1 MTSPKDDTMKNLF
14 DLRGERILVTGA
26 GGAIGGATARVCA
39 QLGAQLV
46 LADLKAPEALAQ
58 EIGAQGAAALD
69 NTDRHAV
76 NALVK
81 DIGPL
86 DALIDTSG
94 YYVKG
99 DWLDGGDEWE
109 ALFTRTMDINVKGPL
124 NLVRAVLP
132 GMMERKQGRIVLTS
146 SMAARNAGS
155 TLAVEPAYAASKG
168 ALSAVVRYLA
178 RQAAA
183 HGVVVNGIAPGP
195 ILTPLLV
202 SAKQPFTVDQYPMKR
217 LGQPEE
223 IGWPAAF
230 LASRGA
236 SFTTGAVLDV
246 NGGMCFS

>member
-1 MTSPKDDTMKNLF
+1 MKNLF
-14 DLRGERILVTGA
+14 DLRGERILITGA

-39 QLGAQLV
+39 ALGADLY
-46 LADLKAPEALAQ
+46 LADLKAPVELAS
-58 EIGAQGAAALD
+58 ELGARGSAGLD
-69 NTDRHAV
+69 NTDRAAV
-76 NALVK
+76 NALLK
-81 DIGPL
+81 DVGEL

-94 YYVKG
+94 HYVKG

-109 ALFTRTMDINVKGPL
+109 ALFTRTMDINVKGPM
-124 NLVRAVLP
+124 NLVRACLP
-132 GMMERKQGRIVLTS
+132 GMMQRGSGRIVLTS

-155 TLAVEPAYAASKG
+155 TTAVEPAYAASKG
-168 ALSAVVRYLA
+168 ALTTLVRYLA

-183 HGVVVNGIAPGP
+183 SGVVVNGVAPGP

-202 SAKQPFTVDQYPMKR
+202 SSKQPFALDSYPMKR

>member
-1 MTSPKDDTMKNLF
+1 MKNLF
-14 DLRGERILVTGA
+14 DLRGERILITGA

-39 QLGAQLV
+39 ALGAELII
-46 LADLKAPEALAQ
+46 ADLKAPTELAGELQ
-58 EIGAQGAAALD
+58 ARAAALD
-69 NTDRHAV
+69 NTKREDVH
-76 NALVK
+76 ALVE
-81 DIGPL
+81 DIGQI

-109 ALFTRTMDINVKGPL
+109 QLFERTMAINVKGPV

-132 GMMERKQGRIVLTS
+132 AMMKRGSGRIVLTS

-168 ALSAVVRYLA
+168 GLSTLVRYFA

-183 HGVVVNGIAPGP
+183 FGVIVNGVAPGP
-195 ILTPLLV
+195 ILTPLLI
-202 SAKQPFTVDQYPMKR
+202 SANQPFTVDQYPMKR

-236 SFTTGAVLDV
+236 SFTTGVVLDV

>member
-1 MTSPKDDTMKNLF
+1 MKNLF
-14 DLRGERILVTGA
+14 DLRGERILITGT
-26 GGAIGGATARVCA
+26 GGSIGGATARVCA
-39 QLGAQLV
+39 ALGAELIIT
-46 LADLKAPEALAQ
+46 DLKAPTELAG
-58 EIGAQGAAALD
+58 EIGARAVALD
-69 NTDRHAV
+69 NTKRDDV
-76 NALVK
+76 NAVFA
-81 DIGPL
+81 DAGQL
-86 DALIDTSG
+86 DAMIDCSG

-99 DWLDGGDEWE
+99 DWLDGGDDWDT
-109 ALFTRTMDINVKGPL
+109 LFARTMDINVKGPV
-124 NLVRAVLP
+124 NLIRACLP
-132 GMMERKQGRIVLTS
+132 AMMKRGSGRIVLTS

-168 ALSAVVRYLA
+168 GLQALVRYFA

-202 SAKQPFTVDQYPMKR
+202 SAKQPFDLESYPMKR
-217 LGQPEE
+217 FGQPDE

>member
-1 MTSPKDDTMKNLF
+1 MKNLF

-26 GGAIGGATARVCA
+26 GGSIGGATARVCA
-39 QLGAQLV
+39 ALGAELFI
-46 LADLKAPEALAQ
+46 ADLKSPTELAS
-58 EIGAQGAAALD
+58 EIGARAAALD
-69 NTDRHAV
+69 NTKRDDV

-81 DIGPL
+81 DIGHL

-99 DWLDGGDEWE
+99 DWIDGGDDWDE
-109 ALFTRTMDINVKGPL
+109 LFARTMAINVRGPM

-132 GMMERKQGRIVLTS
+132 QMRARGNGRIVLTG
-146 SMAARNAGS
+146 SMSARNAGS

-168 ALSAVVRYLA
+168 ALHTLVRYFA
-178 RQAAA
+178 RQVAAE
-183 HGVVVNGIAPGP
+183 GVIVNGVSPGP

-202 SAKQPFTVDQYPMKR
+202 SAKQPFDLESYPMKR
-217 LGQPEE
+217 FGQPEE

-236 SFTTGAVLDV
+236 SFATGAVLDV

>member
-1 MTSPKDDTMKNLF
+1 MSIKNLF
-14 DLRGERILVTGA
+14 DLRGERIFLTGA

-39 QLGAQLV
+39 ALGAELYV
-46 LADLKAPEALAQ
+46 ADLKAPDELAR
-58 EIGAQGAAALD
+58 EIGAKAVFALD
-69 NTDRHAV
+69 NTKRDDVSAV
-76 NALVK
+76 VK
-81 DIGPL
+81 EIGGTL
-86 DALIDTSG
+86 DALVDTSG

-99 DWLDGGDEWE
+99 DWLEGGDEWE
-109 ALFTRTMDINVKGPL
+109 ALLARTMDINVKGPV
-124 NLVRAVLP
+124 NLIRAVLP
-132 GMMERKQGRIVLTS
+132 AMMDRKKGRIVLTS
-146 SMAARNAGS
+146 SMGARNAGS

-168 ALSAVVRYLA
+168 ALSTLVRFFA

-183 HGVVVNGIAPGP
+183 SGVVVNGVAPGP

-202 SAKQPFTVDQYPMKR
+202 SANQPFTVDQYPMKR

-223 IGWPAAF
+223 IGWPCAF

>member
-1 MTSPKDDTMKNLF
+1 MTMKNLF
-14 DLRGERILVTGA
+14 DLRGERILITGA

-39 QLGAQLV
+39 TLGAEIF
-46 LADLKAPEALAQ
+46 LADLKAPTELAA
-58 EIGAQGAAALD
+58 ELKARGAAALD

-76 NALVK
+76 QALIK
-81 DIGPL
+81 DVGEL

-99 DWLDGGDEWE
+99 DWVDGGDEWE
-109 ALFTRTMDINVKGPL
+109 ELFARTMDINVKGPM
-124 NLVRAVLP
+124 NLIRACLP
-132 GMMERKQGRIVLTS
+132 AMMKRGSGRIVLTS

-168 ALSAVVRYLA
+168 ALSALVRYFA

-183 HGVVVNGIAPGP
+183 SGVVVNGVAPGP

-202 SAKQPFTVDQYPMKR
+202 SANQPFALDSYPMKR
-217 LGQPEE
+217 FGQPEE

-236 SFTTGAVLDV
+236 TFTTGAVLDV

>member
-1 MTSPKDDTMKNLF
+1 MNNLF

-26 GGAIGGATARVCA
+26 GGSIGGAAARVCA
-39 QLGAQLV
+39 TLGAELYI
-46 LADLKAPEALAQ
+46 ADLQSPAELARELGAKAAF
-58 EIGAQGAAALD
+58 ALD
-69 NTDRHAV
+69 NTRRDDVQAV
-76 NALVK
+76 VR
-81 DIGPL
+81 DIGGSL

-99 DWLDGGDEWE
+99 DWLDGGDDWE
-109 ALFTRTMDINVKGPL
+109 ELFARTMDINVKGPV

-132 GMMERKQGRIVLTS
+132 AMMERKQGRIVLTS

-168 ALSAVVRYLA
+168 ALSTLVRYFA

-183 HGVVVNGIAPGP
+183 SGVVVNGVAPGP
-195 ILTPLLV
+195 ILTPLLM
-202 SAKQPFTVDQYPMKR
+202 SANQPFALDSYPMKR
-217 LGQPEE
+217 FGQPEE

-236 SFTTGAVLDV
+236 TFTTGAVLDV
-246 NGGMCFS
+246 NGGMCFA

>member
-1 MTSPKDDTMKNLF
+1 MTMQNLF

-39 QLGAQLV
+39 TLGAEV
-46 LADLKAPEALAQ
+46 HVADLKAPDELAR
-58 EIGAQGAAALD
+58 EIGAKSASALD
-69 NTDRHAV
+69 NTKRADV
-76 NALVK
+76 DALVG
-81 DIGPL
+81 DIGAL

-99 DWLDGGDEWE
+99 DWIDGGDEWE
-109 ALFTRTMDINVKGPL
+109 ALFARTMDVNVKGPM

-132 GMMERKQGRIVLTS
+132 GMTERKRGRIVLTS

-168 ALSAVVRYLA
+168 ALSALVRYFA

-183 HGVVVNGIAPGP
+183 AGVVVNGVAPGP

-202 SAKQPFTVDQYPMKR
+202 SANQPFTVDQYPMKR
-217 LGQPEE
+217 FGQPEE

-236 SFTTGAVLDV
+236 TFTTGAVLDV

>member
-1 MTSPKDDTMKNLF
+1 MKNLF
-14 DLRGERILVTGA
+14 DLRGERILITGA
-26 GGAIGGATARVCA
+26 GGSIGGATARVCA
-39 QLGAQLV
+39 ALGAELFI
-46 LADLKAPEALAQ
+46 ADLKAPTELAG
-58 EIGAQGAAALD
+58 EIKAQAAALD
-69 NTDRHAV
+69 NTKREDV
-76 NALVK
+76 NALVE
-81 DIGPL
+81 DIGAL

-99 DWLDGGDEWE
+99 DWLEGGDEWE
-109 ALFTRTMDINVKGPL
+109 QLLERTMAVNVKGPV

-132 GMMERKQGRIVLTS
+132 GMMKRGSGRIVLTS

-168 ALSAVVRYLA
+168 GLSALVRYFA

-183 HGVVVNGIAPGP
+183 YGVVVNGIAPGP
-195 ILTPLLV
+195 IFTPLLV
-202 SAKQPFTVDQYPMKR
+202 SANQPFTVDQYPMKR

-230 LASRGA
+230 LASRGS

>member
-1 MTSPKDDTMKNLF
+1 MKNLF

-26 GGAIGGATARVCA
+26 GGSIGGATARVCA
-39 QLGAQLV
+39 ALGAELFI
-46 LADLKAPEALAQ
+46 ADLKAPAELGN
-58 EIGAQGAAALD
+58 ELGAKAAALD
-69 NTDRHAV
+69 NTRRDDV
-76 NALVK
+76 EALVR
-81 DIGPL
+81 DIGHV

-99 DWLDGGDEWE
+99 DWIDGGDDWE
-109 ALFTRTMDINVKGPL
+109 TLFERTMAINVKGPM

-132 GMMERKQGRIVLTS
+132 QMRQRGNGRIVLTG

-168 ALSAVVRYLA
+168 ALHTLVRFFA
-178 RQAAA
+178 RQVAAQ
-183 HGVVVNGIAPGP
+183 GVVINGVSPGP

-202 SAKQPFTVDQYPMKR
+202 SAKQPFELDSYPMKR
-217 LGQPEE
+217 FGQPEE

>member
-1 MTSPKDDTMKNLF
+1 MKNLF

-39 QLGAQLV
+39 ALGAELFI
-46 LADLKAPEALAQ
+46 ADLTAPTALA
-58 EIGAQGAAALD
+58 EELKARAASLD
-69 NTDRHAV
+69 NTKREDV
-76 NALVK
+76 NALLK
-81 DIGPL
+81 DIGEI

-109 ALFTRTMDINVKGPL
+109 ALFERTMAVNVKGPV
-124 NLVRAVLP
+124 NLLRAVLP
-132 GMMERKQGRIVLTS
+132 GMMKRGSGRIVLTS

-168 ALSAVVRYLA
+168 GLSALVRYFA

-183 HGVVVNGIAPGP
+183 SGVVVNGVAPGP
-195 ILTPLLV
+195 ILTPLLL
-202 SAKQPFTVDQYPMKR
+202 SAKQPFTVDQYPMQR

>member
-1 MTSPKDDTMKNLF
+1 MKNLF
-14 DLRGERILVTGA
+14 DLRGERILITAADGA
-26 GGAIGGATARVCA
+26 A
-39 QLGAQLV
+39 LGAELFI
-46 LADLKAPEALAQ
+46 ADLKAPTELAD
-58 EIGAQGAAALD
+58 ELKARAAALD
-69 NTDRHAV
+69 NTKRDDV
-76 NALVK
+76 NALLQ
-81 DIGPL
+81 DIGEI

-109 ALFTRTMDINVKGPL
+109 QLFERTMAVNVKGPV
-124 NLVRAVLP
+124 NLLRAALP
-132 GMMERKQGRIVLTS
+132 AMMKRGSGRIVLTS

-168 ALSAVVRYLA
+168 GLSALVRYFA

-183 HGVVVNGIAPGP
+183 SGVVVNGVAPGP
-195 ILTPLLV
+195 IFTPLLV
-202 SAKQPFTVDQYPMKR
+202 SANQPFTVDQYPMKR

>member
-1 MTSPKDDTMKNLF
+1 MKNLF
-14 DLRGERILVTGA
+14 DLRGERILITGT

-39 QLGAQLV
+39 ALGAELIIT
-46 LADLKAPEALAQ
+46 DLKAPTELAG
-58 EIGAQGAAALD
+58 EIGARAVALD
-69 NTDRHAV
+69 NTKRDDV
-76 NALVK
+76 NAVFA
-81 DIGPL
+81 DAGQL
-86 DALIDTSG
+86 DAMIDCSG

-99 DWLDGGDEWE
+99 DWLDGGDDWDT
-109 ALFTRTMDINVKGPL
+109 LFARTMDINVKGPV
-124 NLVRAVLP
+124 NLIRACLP
-132 GMMERKQGRIVLTS
+132 AMMKRGSGRIVLTS

-168 ALSAVVRYLA
+168 GLQALVRYFA

-202 SAKQPFTVDQYPMKR
+202 SAKQPFDLDSYPMKR
-217 LGQPEE
+217 FGQPDE

>member
-1 MTSPKDDTMKNLF
+1 MTLKNLF
-14 DLRGERILVTGA
+14 DLRGERILITGA

-39 QLGAQLV
+39 ALGAELF
-46 LADLKAPEALAQ
+46 LADLKAPAELAG
-58 EIGAQGAAALD
+58 ELGAKVSAALD
-69 NTDRHAV
+69 NTKRDDV

-81 DIGPL
+81 DIGKL

-99 DWLDGGDEWE
+99 DWVDGGDDWE
-109 ALFTRTMDINVKGPL
+109 ELFARTMDINVKGPM

-132 GMMERKQGRIVLTS
+132 GMVERKQGRIVLTS

-168 ALSAVVRYLA
+168 ALSALVRYFA

-183 HGVVVNGIAPGP
+183 AGVVVNGVAPGP

-202 SAKQPFTVDQYPMKR
+202 SANQPFALDAYPMKR
-217 LGQPEE
+217 FGQPEE

-236 SFTTGAVLDV
+236 TFTTGAVLDV

>member
-1 MTSPKDDTMKNLF
+1 MTSMKNLF
-14 DLRGERILVTGA
+14 DLTGERILITGA

-39 QLGAQLV
+39 TLGAQV
-46 LADLKAPEALAQ
+46 FLADLKAPTELAAELKAL
-58 EIGAQGAAALD
+58 GAAALD
-69 NTDRHAV
+69 NTQRADV
-76 NALVK
+76 DALVR
-81 DIGPL
+81 DLGEL

-99 DWLDGGDEWE
+99 DWIDGGDDWE
-109 ALFTRTMDINVKGPL
+109 ALFARTMDINVKGPI
-124 NLVRAVLP
+124 NLARAVMP
-132 GMMERKQGRIVLTS
+132 GMMKRQRGRIVLTS

-168 ALSAVVRYLA
+168 ALSTLVRYLA

-183 HGVVVNGIAPGP
+183 SGVVVNGVAPGP

-202 SAKQPFTVDQYPMKR
+202 SANQPFALDNYPMKR
-217 LGQPEE
+217 FGQPEE

-236 SFTTGAVLDV
+236 TFTTGAVLDV
-246 NGGMCFS
+246 NGGMCFA

>member
-1 MTSPKDDTMKNLF
+1 MKNLF
-14 DLRGERILVTGA
+14 DLRGERILITGA

-39 QLGAQLV
+39 ALGADIF
-46 LADLKAPEALAQ
+46 LADLKAPTELAT
-58 EIGAQGAAALD
+58 ELKARGSAALD
-69 NTDRHAV
+69 NTDRAAV
-76 NALVK
+76 NALFK
-81 DIGPL
+81 DVGEL

-99 DWLDGGDEWE
+99 DWVDGGDDWE
-109 ALFTRTMDINVKGPL
+109 ELFARTMDINVKGPM
-124 NLVRAVLP
+124 NLVRACLP
-132 GMMERKQGRIVLTS
+132 GMMKRGSGRIVLTS

-168 ALSAVVRYLA
+168 ALSAMVRFLA

-183 HGVVVNGIAPGP
+183 SGVVVNGVAPGP
-195 ILTPLLV
+195 ILTPLLL
-202 SAKQPFTVDQYPMKR
+202 SANQPFTVDSYPMKR

>member
-1 MTSPKDDTMKNLF
+1 MSMKNLF
-14 DLRGERILVTGA
+14 DLRGERIVITGS
-26 GGAIGGATARVCA
+26 GGSIGGATARVCA
-39 QLGAQLV
+39 TLGAEV
-46 LADLKAPEALAQ
+46 FLADLKAPKEL
-58 EIGAQGAAALD
+58 GAEVGAKMAVALD
-69 NTDRHAV
+69 NTKREDV
-76 NALVK
+76 NAFFTEV
-81 DIGPL
+81 GPI

-99 DWLDGGDEWE
+99 DWLNGGDEWD
-109 ALFTRTMDINVKGPL
+109 ALLARTMDINVKGPM
-124 NLVRAVLP
+124 NLVRACLP

-155 TLAVEPAYAASKG
+155 TLAIEPAYAASKG
-168 ALSAVVRYLA
+168 ALSVLVRYFA

-183 HGVVVNGIAPGP
+183 TGVVVNGVAPGP

-202 SAKQPFTVDQYPMKR
+202 SANQPFELDAYPMKR

-236 SFTTGAVLDV
+236 TFTTGAVLDV
-246 NGGMCFS
+246 NGGMSFS

>member
-1 MTSPKDDTMKNLF
+1 MNNLF
-14 DLRGERILVTGA
+14 DLRGERIFLTGA
-26 GGAIGGATARVCA
+26 GGAIGAATARVCA
-39 QLGAQLV
+39 TLGATLF
-46 LADLKAPEALAQ
+46 LADLQAPRALA
-58 EIGAQGAAALD
+58 EELGARAAFALD

-76 NALVK
+76 EALVR
-81 DIGPL
+81 DIGEPL

-94 YYVKG
+94 MYVKG
-99 DWLDGGDEWE
+99 DWLHGGDDWE
-109 ALFTRTMDINVKGPL
+109 ALFARTMDVNVKGPL

-132 GMMERKQGRIVLTS
+132 AMQARRSGRIVLTS
-146 SMAARNAGS
+146 SMGARNAGS

-168 ALSAVVRYLA
+168 ALSTLVRYLA

-183 HGVVVNGIAPGP
+183 SGVVVNGVAPGP
-195 ILTPLLV
+195 ILTPLLL
-202 SAKQPFTVDQYPMKR
+202 SANQPFAVDSYPMQR

>member
-1 MTSPKDDTMKNLF
+1 MKNLF
-14 DLRGERILVTGA
+14 DLRGERILITGA
-26 GGAIGGATARVCA
+26 GGSIGAATARVCA
-39 QLGAQLV
+39 ELGAELF
-46 LADLKAPEALAQ
+46 LADLKAPAELAG
-58 EIGAQGAAALD
+58 ELKARAAGLD
-69 NTDRHAV
+69 NTKRDDV

-81 DIGPL
+81 DIGRL

-99 DWLDGGDEWE
+99 DWVDGGDEWE
-109 ALFTRTMDINVKGPL
+109 ELFERTMNINVKGPL

-132 GMMERKQGRIVLTS
+132 AMVKHGSGRIVLTS
-146 SMAARNAGS
+146 SMASRNAGS

-168 ALSAVVRYLA
+168 ALSALVRYFA

-183 HGVVVNGIAPGP
+183 SGVVVNGVAPGP
-195 ILTPLLV
+195 ILTPLLL
-202 SAKQPFTVDQYPMKR
+202 SANQPFTVDQYPMKR